1 MRSTPPY
8 RARECARLAGVTVK
22 ALYHYERLGLL
33 TPARTNAGYRVYSAK
48 DLQRLDEILAL
59 KFVGLPLDQIKALLD
74 SPARSLAEALRAQRR
89 RLKIERRRITRAM
102 RAIRDAERRLAA
114 DGQPAL
120 ERASDASILA
130 MLIDVIEAGD
140 DLDAMRKYF
149 TDAAWP
155 KARDYFAEWP
165 SPAWRDLLREV
176 QAALSDDPAGD
187 RAQALCARWNTL
199 FMGDAAGDIA
209 FRTGL
214 WNAWVDRRQWPPA
227 LADRVAM
234 YDMDRIVR
242 FIQESSWATI
252 QDDGRPR
259 GADAMRAPDRVSPT
273 TDRALSGDRACA
285 ARRRLGPCGA
295 HAGRAMECAAR
306 PRKRRR
312 SRDQIRGDQ
321 RVEEPRALARGH
333 AALCRRAVRH
343 GLFHVGAGRVV
354 HRTSGAGLARR

>member
-1 MRSTPPY
+1 MRSIPPY

-48 DLQRLDEILAL
+48 DLQRLDAILAL

-130 MLIDVIEAGD
+130 ILIDVIEAGD
-140 DLDAMRKYF
+140 ELDAMRKYF

-165 SPAWRDLLREV
+165 SPAWRDLLRDV

-214 WNAWVDRRQWPPA
+214 WNGWVDRRQWPPA

-273 TDRALSGDRACA
+273 RIALFQEIARALRDDASGRA
-285 ARRRLGPCGA
+285 ARRLVERWNALLDRESGGDPEIRSAVTSAWQSRA
-295 HAGRAMECAAR
+295 HWPAGM
-306 PRKRRR
+306 RRY
-312 SRDQIRGDQ
+312 
-321 RVEEPRALARGH
+321 
-333 AALCRRAVRH
+333 
-343 GLFHVGAGRVV
+343 VGALSDMDFSTWEQVASCIER
-354 HRTSGAGLARR
+354 LAPG

>member
-102 RAIRDAERRLAA
+102 RAIRDAERRLTA

-140 DLDAMRKYF
+140 ELDAMRKYF

-165 SPAWRDLLREV
+165 SPAWRDLLRDV

-259 GADAMRAPDRVSPT
+259 AADAMRAPDRVSPT
-273 TDRALSGDRACA
+273 RIALFQEIARALRTDASGRA
-285 ARRRLGPCGA
+285 ARTLVERWHALLDRESGGDPEIRSAVTSAWQSRAHWPAGMRRY
-295 HAGRAMECAAR
+295 
-306 PRKRRR
+306 
-312 SRDQIRGDQ
+312 
-321 RVEEPRALARGH
+321 
-333 AALCRRAVRH
+333 
-343 GLFHVGAGRVV
+343 VGALYEMDFSTWEQVASCIEHHAPR
-354 HRTSGAGLARR
+354 